1 MTVNLPPNIAHEMIV
16 TRTFA
21 CPRERLFR
29 VWTDP
34 AHLARWWAPH
44 GFSTPNPV
52 LDPFVGGRVELDMR
66 APDGMLLRSSGTIE
80 EIVPPE
86 LLAFTLAVLEFDGR
100 QRFCVMNTVTFA
112 ELDGGDTEMVLHV
125 EVVEATPAAA
135 FNLKNM
141 PRGWSETL
149 EKLELHLRTI
159 TDR

>member
-1 MTVNLPPNIAHEMIV
+1 MTVNLPPNVAREMIV

-21 CPRERLFR
+21 CPRERAFR
-29 VWTDP
+29 VWTEP
-34 AHLARWWAPH
+34 AHLTNWWAPH

-52 LDPFVGGRVELDMR
+52 LETFVGGRVELDMR
-66 APDGMLLRSSGTIE
+66 TPDGMLLRSSGTIE

-100 QRFCVMNTVTFA
+100 RRFCVMNTVTFA
-112 ELDGGDTEMVLHV
+112 ELDGGGTEMVLHV

-149 EKLELHLRTI
+149 EKLEAYLVA
-159 TDR
+159 DR